1 MAAAFNSLAE
11 NAHIS
16 ASQEW
21 PQPLVPSYTC
31 MALSPAKSIS
41 QRASPGRFNSNTNDS
56 CKYFGSRPE
65 NLTVAAS
72 WKNNFTFLNHL
83 GVFLASAASSELYAM
98 IFGAKPNN
106 HRSD

>member
-21 PQPLVPSYTC
+21 PQL
-31 MALSPAKSIS
+31 PAVGAIIYLYGLIT
-41 QRASPGRFNSNTNDS
+41 REIYLPSPGRFNSNTNDS

-72 WKNNFTFLNHL
+72 WKNNFTFLNRL